1 MLTLYFQKEN
11 KLGKMNLFLEKQ
23 GLPRWIV
30 FVIMPGLIISFV
42 VVGALLYSNGVKIDA
57 GQGDIAEQKELW
69 QSFWLIVGVNV
80 FTLWFVLWIKL
91 ITTVTKDSIKITYLP
106 FVRKRIIK
114 SHDIES
120 CEPITYS
127 PIGDAGGYGVKSS
140 KKYGK
145 VYNANGNKGIFIR
158 LKTGKKL
165 LIGTQ
170 RQDALLYAI
179 KKMMNHG

>member
-1 MLTLYFQKEN
+1 
-11 KLGKMNLFLEKQ
+11 MNLFFEKQ
-23 GLPRWIV
+23 ALPRWIV
-30 FVIMPGLIISFV
+30 IIIMPGLIISLV

-57 GQGDIAEQKELW
+57 GKGDLAEQKELW
-69 QSFWLIVGVNV
+69 QSLWIIVGVNE
-80 FTLWFVLWIKL
+80 FTLWFVLLIKF
-91 ITTVTKDSIKITYLP
+91 IITVTIDSIKISYLP
-106 FVRKRIIK
+106 FVRKKIIN
-114 SHDIES
+114 SPDIES

-127 PIGDAGGYGVKSS
+127 PLGDAGGYGVKSS